1 MTRAI
6 YIFGDFLYISI
17 VIFVFLGGCYFI
29 MKRYREDRAIIRYLT
44 SNNRVV
50 PAYEITVIELDRP
63 PTVPSLNE

>member
-1 MTRAI
+1 MTRAL
-6 YIFGDFLYISI
+6 YIFGDFLFISI
-17 VIFVFLGGCYFI
+17 AIFVFLCGCYFI
-29 MKRYREDRAIIRYLT
+29 IQRYRRDINIIRDLT